1 MNTKII
7 CTLGPSSFK
16 RTILDKLKKLD
27 VNIFRINMSHTSLV
41 DLEKLIKYLKKNK
54 VKNICIDTEGAQ
66 IRTTKVNK
74 KFFLKK
80 NRLIKIST
88 NNYFSNDKVI
98 NLYPKI
104 NLKEFKNN
112 SLIYIGFDNLIL
124 KVKKKASNKDTIIAK
139 VINAG
144 LLESN
149 KGVHTTNEIS
159 LNSLTDKDIK
169 AIKIAKKYKIKHYAM
184 SFVNKGND
192 VYYLRSLLKE
202 NSIIISKIETLNALK
217 NLSNISNQS
226 DALLIDRG
234 DLSRYISID
243 RIPAIQEGIAKFAK
257 KKKVPLYVATNL
269 LETMIKESNPTRA
282 ESHDIY
288 STLNQGV
295 RGLVLAAETAIG
307 KDPVECVR
315 FLKKCIKN
323 FDQKTIK
330 QIQSIIK

>member
-16 RTILDKLKKLD
+16 KKILDELKKIG
-27 VNIFRINMSHTSLV
+27 VNIFRINMSHTSLKN
-41 DLEKLIKYLKKNK
+41 LEKIIKYLKKNK

-74 KFFLKK
+74 KIFLKK
-80 NRLIKIST
+80 NKLIKIS
-88 NNYFSNDKVI
+88 NLNYFSNDKVI

-124 KVKKKASNKDTIIAK
+124 KVKKKVSKKNMIIAK
-139 VINAG
+139 VINPG

-149 KGVHTTNEIS
+149 KGVHTTNQIN
-159 LNSLTDKDIK
+159 LNSLTDKDIN
-169 AIKIAKKYKIKHYAM
+169 AIKIAKKYQIKHYAM

-192 VYYLRSLLKE
+192 VYYLRSLLKK
-202 NSIIISKIETLNALK
+202 NSVIISKIETLNALK
-217 NLSNISNQS
+217 NLSHISNQS

-243 RIPAIQEGIAKFAK
+243 RIPAIQEGIAKFVK
-257 KKKVPLYVATNL
+257 KKRFPFMLQL
-269 LETMIKESNPTRA
+269 
-282 ESHDIY
+282 IY
-288 STLNQGV
+288 
-295 RGLVLAAETAIG
+295 
-307 KDPVECVR
+307 
-315 FLKKCIKN
+315 LKL
-323 FDQKTIK
+323 
-330 QIQSIIK
+330 